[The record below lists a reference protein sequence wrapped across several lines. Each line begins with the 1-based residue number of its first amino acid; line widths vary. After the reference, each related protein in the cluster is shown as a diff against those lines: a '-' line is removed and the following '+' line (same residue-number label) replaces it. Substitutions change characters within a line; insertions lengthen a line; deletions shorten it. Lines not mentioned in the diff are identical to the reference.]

1 MGEDSCVHPV
11 IEESFIYSCVHPVIE
26 ESSIYFL

>member
-1 MGEDSCVHPV
+1 MDEDSCVHPV

-26 ESSIYFL
+26 ESFIYFL

>member
-1 MGEDSCVHPV
+1 MGEDSCVHQV

-26 ESSIYFL
+26 ESFIYFL

>member
-26 ESSIYFL
+26 ESFIYFL

>member
-11 IEESFIYSCVHPVIE
+11 IEESFIYPCVHPVIE
-26 ESSIYFL
+26 ESFIYFL

>member
-11 IEESFIYSCVHPVIE
+11 IEESFIYSCVHLVIE
-26 ESSIYFL
+26 ESFIYFL

>member
-1 MGEDSCVHPV
+1 MGEDSCVHPM

-26 ESSIYFL
+26 ESFIYFL